1 MKAFVLAAVAMMA
14 FADLS
19 GPAVSQPL
27 ASGAAPSEAL
37 SKRDVRAQRREARHL
52 RAKQKKLLKRQRA
65 KTEQHRRRER

>member
-65 KTEQHRRRER
+65 KTEQHRRH

>member
-1 MKAFVLAAVAMMA
+1 MKAFVLAAVAVMA
-14 FADLS
+14 FANPS

-27 ASGAAPSEAL
+27 TSGAAPSEAL
-37 SKRDVRAQRREARHL
+37 SRRDFRAQRREARHL

>member
-1 MKAFVLAAVAMMA
+1 MKAFVLAAVAVMA

-27 ASGAAPSEAL
+27 AGGAAPSEAMTR
-37 SKRDVRAQRREARHL
+37 RDFRAQRREARHL

-65 KTEQHRRRER
+65 KTEQHRRH